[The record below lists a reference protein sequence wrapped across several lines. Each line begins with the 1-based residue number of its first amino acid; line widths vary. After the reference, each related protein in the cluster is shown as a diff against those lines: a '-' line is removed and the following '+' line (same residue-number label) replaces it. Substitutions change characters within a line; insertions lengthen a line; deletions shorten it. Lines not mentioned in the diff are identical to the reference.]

1 MQRERDRAERSISDD
16 EIAALL
22 QSIPP
27 KDMLPVLVASFCPQ
41 IYGQALVKL
50 GILLTLFGSSTA
62 ARGGGA
68 AAVRVRADP
77 HMLLVGDPGL
87 GKSQLITAAAA
98 IAPRGIYVCGNTST
112 ASGLT
117 ATLHHESSS
126 NSTGGS
132 SYALEAGALVLADT
146 GVCCIDEF
154 DKIGDQQRVLLEV
167 MEQQMV
173 HVAKAGIVCSLPARA
188 SILAAANPVG
198 GHYNRAKGLLANL
211 KMDPALLSRF
221 DLVYVLLD
229 KPDAGVDRMLSEQVL
244 GNFAP
249 AGAKI
254 STFHHP
260 AGCTGEEL
268 ADPVGAGLKARLRP
282 KAAHR
287 QLTAG
292 ELRRIIAY
300 ARASVQPRM
309 TPEAGG
315 LLQQFYL
322 GLRQQNKTAEDLLP
336 ITTRHL
342 EAMIRLAEARA
353 RIEMRPVVE
362 VSDAQDVIDL
372 MTHCMF
378 EFLAPAA
385 APAGAAA
392 GRKGAKAG
400 KGALLKRYVQEL
412 IQISAST
419 GGYMFTDAQLRE
431 LHDALEIGAVYPLG
445 ELIDA
450 LNQYGHVL
458 KKGPGRYK
466 LCVT

>member
-1 MQRERDRAERSISDD
+1 MPRATAGTGGACRATLRSRSTGRSWMPRRRATLSTSGPLSRPPTWPKVRTQHLQTRLTRPPGKAHTSPTYTVYLEGIWVQRERDRAERSISDD

-50 GILLTLFGSSTA
+50 GILLTLFGSSSAT
-62 ARGGGA
+62 RSGGA

-188 SILAAANPVG
+188 SILAAANPMG
-198 GHYNRAKGLLANL
+198 GHYKYPAAVHPCGSCLLA
-211 KMDPALLSRF
+211 
-221 DLVYVLLD
+221 
-229 KPDAGVDRMLSEQVL
+229 
-244 GNFAP
+244 AP
-249 AGAKI
+249 R
-254 STFHHP
+254 
-260 AGCTGEEL
+260 GCWRT
-268 ADPVGAGLKARLRP
+268 
-282 KAAHR
+282 
-287 QLTAG
+287 
-292 ELRRIIAY
+292 
-300 ARASVQPRM
+300 
-309 TPEAGG
+309 
-315 LLQQFYL
+315 
-322 GLRQQNKTAEDLLP
+322 
-336 ITTRHL
+336 
-342 EAMIRLAEARA
+342 
-353 RIEMRPVVE
+353 
-362 VSDAQDVIDL
+362 
-372 MTHCMF
+372 
-378 EFLAPAA
+378 
-385 APAGAAA
+385 
-392 GRKGAKAG
+392 
-400 KGALLKRYVQEL
+400 
-412 IQISAST
+412 
-419 GGYMFTDAQLRE
+419 
-431 LHDALEIGAVYPLG
+431 
-445 ELIDA
+445 
-450 LNQYGHVL
+450 
-458 KKGPGRYK
+458 
-466 LCVT
+466 